1 MCVFSSNSRLISNFL
16 PFCLNGDSLLVSP
29 LLLSFRYQNDAKP
42 VEVSVAVLNSMDNIR
57 LVKLD
62 TRLDGINS
70 LEFDDDKDKKFA
82 FRNATALLFGIL
94 IDDITIVDVR
104 ANNGQGGSNATTVS
118 YEMRTKNSKEAEAL
132 KIRIEGQDAADW
144 KNKLMDQAALKGS
157 VTKVLPRA
165 TAIKIISPLMS
176 VTPYTVVT
184 GLRTISNEMDVGS
197 KLQWIVTVE
206 GQTSPPFTYVA
217 SGSKMKVKW
226 QERLQKCGPTYC
238 RYA

>member
-1 MCVFSSNSRLISNFL
+1 MCISSISRLISNFI
-16 PFCLNGDSLLVSP
+16 PVCLNGDSLLISP

-118 YEMRTKNSKEAEAL
+118 YEMRTKNTNEAEAL

-144 KNKLMDQAALKGS
+144 ENKLMDQAALKGS
-157 VTKVLPRA
+157 VTNVLPRA

-184 GLRTISNEMDVGS
+184 GRLRTISNEMEAKSDP
-197 KLQWIVTVE
+197 TME
-206 GQTSPPFTYVA
+206 
-217 SGSKMKVKW
+217 VKW
-226 QERLQKCGPTYC
+226 RERLQKCGSTYC
-238 RYA
+238 RYAWMI

>member
-1 MCVFSSNSRLISNFL
+1 
-16 PFCLNGDSLLVSP
+16 
-29 LLLSFRYQNDAKP
+29 
-42 VEVSVAVLNSMDNIR
+42 MDNIR

-62 TRLDGINS
+62 TRLYGINS

-118 YEMRTKNSKEAEAL
+118 YEMRTKNTNEAEAL

-144 KNKLMDQAALKGS
+144 ENKLMDQAALKGS
-157 VTKVLPRA
+157 VTTVLPRA

-184 GLRTISNEMDVGS
+184 GRLRTISNEMEAKSDP
-197 KLQWIVTVE
+197 TME
-206 GQTSPPFTYVA
+206 
-217 SGSKMKVKW
+217 VKW
-226 QERLQKCGPTYC
+226 RERLQKCGSTYC
-238 RYA
+238 RYAWMI

>member
-62 TRLDGINS
+62 TQLDGINR
-70 LEFDDDKDKKFA
+70 LEFDDDKEIA

-118 YEMRTKNSKEAEAL
+118 YEMRTKNTNEAEAL

-144 KNKLMDQAALKGS
+144 ENKLMDQAALKGS

-184 GLRTISNEMDVGS
+184 GRLRTISNEMEAKSDP
-197 KLQWIVTVE
+197 TME
-206 GQTSPPFTYVA
+206 
-217 SGSKMKVKW
+217 VKW
-226 QERLQKCGPTYC
+226 RERLQKCGSTYC
-238 RYA
+238 RYAWMI